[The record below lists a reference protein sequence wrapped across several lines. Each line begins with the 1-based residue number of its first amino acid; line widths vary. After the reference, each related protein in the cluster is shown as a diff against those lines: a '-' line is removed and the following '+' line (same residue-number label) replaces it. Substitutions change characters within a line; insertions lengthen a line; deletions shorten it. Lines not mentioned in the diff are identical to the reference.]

1 MGSLSTG
8 MDTAVPSRMVEVT
21 AAAAPSATHG
31 ERRGVWPD
39 TPVAREQR
47 QAEFHA
53 HSPVCVATRADT

>member
-1 MGSLSTG
+1 MMGSLSTG

-31 ERRGVWPD
+31 ERRGVWP
-39 TPVAREQR
+39 PVAREQR